1 MDDSSVEGNDEGL
14 FQGAR
19 GQKLYYQRRTPAGP
33 VRAALAVV
41 RGSGEFSDLYAC
53 IVTTLAPRGFAV
65 SGFDHRDHT
74 RRPGQRGYL
83 DEWSLS
89 QQDVHA
95 FVELVIE
102 QAAELPIFLVGNGLG
117 GLIVLTY
124 ALRNPGQLTGVVA
137 FGPAPVEAEII
148 PLLSRVG
155 RNIAGIWPALPPA
168 GKATGEPVSGAQQ
181 HAGHEVIASGDEAAV
196 PADLL
201 GEEMGATV
209 GELAIPH
216 LIVRRTPGRPA
227 PPDSAPDDANYRRLL
242 ADLEAWLLDCLRG
255 DRLPQLP

>member
-1 MDDSSVEGNDEGL
+1 MDDSSGEGNDEGL

-33 VRAALAVV
+33 VRADLAVV
-41 RGSGEFSDLYAC
+41 RGSGEFSDLYEC

-74 RRPGQRGYL
+74 RRPDQRGYL

-102 QAAELPIFLVGNGLG
+102 QAAERPIFLVGNGLG

-124 ALRNPGQLTGVVA
+124 ALHNPGRLAGVVA

-168 GKATGEPVSGAQQ
+168 GKAAGEPLPEAQPL
-181 HAGHEVIASGDEAAV
+181 AGHEVIISPGEVAV
-196 PADLL
+196 PGDLL
-201 GEEMGATV
+201 GEEMGASV

-216 LIVRRTPGRPA
+216 LIVRRTPGQSA
-227 PPDSAPDDANYRRLL
+227 PPDRAPDNANHPRLL
-242 ADLEAWLLDCLRG
+242 ADLESWLLECLRG
-255 DRLPQLP
+255 DRIPQPQ

>member
-1 MDDSSVEGNDEGL
+1 MDAAPGEGIDEGL

-33 VRAALAVV
+33 VRADLAVV
-41 RGSGEFSDLYAC
+41 RGSGDFSDLYAG

-74 RRPGQRGYL
+74 RRSGQRGYL
-83 DEWSLS
+83 DEWALS

-102 QAAELPIFLVGNGLG
+102 QAAERPIFLVGNGLG

-124 ALRNPGQLTGVVA
+124 ALHNPGQLAGVVA

-155 RNIAGIWPALPPA
+155 RNIAGIWPALPLA
-168 GKATGEPVSGAQQ
+168 GKVTGEPPPEARPL
-181 HAGHEVIASGDEAAV
+181 AGHEVIISRGEAAV
-196 PADLL
+196 PGDLL
-201 GEEMGATV
+201 GEEVGTSV

-216 LIVRRTPGRPA
+216 LIVRRGRGQPA
-227 PPDSAPDDANYRRLL
+227 PPDGAPDNANYPRLL

-255 DRLPQLP
+255 DRLPQSQ